1 MTLNRTPSPTRPR
14 LRRRAAFGVAA
25 LALGAG
31 LLTGCGDDDG
41 NGDAGGVSES
51 EFCALIAEFETSL
64 DASEPTPEQWDEAQG
79 VAGDLADLGVPESFP
94 SEHRD
99 EFDEVLDLVRSQ
111 EPAEFAA
118 AMSSWDEEKLASM
131 EKIGD
136 YFEETCEPLQDE

>member
-1 MTLNRTPSPTRPR
+1 MTLNRAPSPTRQR
-14 LRRRAAFGVAA
+14 LRTRAAFGVAA

-31 LLTGCGDDDG
+31 LLAGCGDDG
-41 NGDAGGVSES
+41 NDDASGVSES

-79 VAGDLADLGVPESFP
+79 VAGDLAGLGVPDSFP
-94 SEHRD
+94 DEHRG
-99 EFDEVLDLVRSQ
+99 EYDEVLDLVRSQ

-118 AMSSWDEEKLASM
+118 TMSSWDEEKLASM

-136 YFEETCEPLQDE
+136 YFEETCGPLQDE